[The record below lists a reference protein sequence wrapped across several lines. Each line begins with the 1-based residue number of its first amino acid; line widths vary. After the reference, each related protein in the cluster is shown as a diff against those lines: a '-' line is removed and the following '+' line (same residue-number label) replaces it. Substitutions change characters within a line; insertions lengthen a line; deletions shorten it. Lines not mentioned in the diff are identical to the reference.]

1 MMIYLDLFLAFF
13 IPNMI
18 GYGGG
23 PATIPLIK
31 HEVVEHYGWLTMAE
45 YSDLLA
51 VGNALPGPIAIKIA
65 AVVGYEQAGVLGA
78 VITIVATVGPS
89 LFLMLALLSI
99 LYKNRTSPRVK
110 RLSQFV
116 LPAIAVLMLHLTFGF
131 FSTSIETISWL
142 PTIALAVLS
151 YIALEK
157 FKIHPA
163 FAIVIGLCIGGF
175 FLS

>member
-1 MMIYLDLFLAFF
+1 MIYIDLFLAFF
-13 IPNMI
+13 IPNMV

-45 YSDLLA
+45 YSDILA

-65 AVVGYEQAGVLGA
+65 AVVGYEQAGIVGA
-78 VITIVATVGPS
+78 AITVVATVGPS
-89 LFLMLALLSI
+89 LFLMMVLLGI

-131 FSTSIETISWL
+131 FSTSVETISWL
-142 PTIALAVLS
+142 PTILLAVMS

-157 FKIHPA
+157 FKLHPP
-163 FAIVIGLCIGGF
+163 FVIAVGLCIGGL
-175 FLS
+175 FLA